1 MPISSISTLLSSSG
15 PQLSSSSAQ
24 PTSAAGSGEFRSA
37 LEGAIQAV
45 ERPRQDA
52 AQAVQAFL
60 SGESEE
66 LHTAALATERAEM
79 ALEFG
84 LQVRSK
90 VVQAYQE
97 IMRMPM

>member
-1 MPISSISTLLSSSG
+1 MPLPISPILTQ
-15 PQLSSSSAQ
+15 PVVAPATASA
-24 PTSAAGSGEFRSA
+24 PTGKPGEFRNA

-45 ERPRQDA
+45 EQLRGDA
-52 AQAVQAFL
+52 AQAVESFL
-60 SGESEE
+60 SGESQE
-66 LHTAALATERAEM
+66 LHTAALATQRAEL